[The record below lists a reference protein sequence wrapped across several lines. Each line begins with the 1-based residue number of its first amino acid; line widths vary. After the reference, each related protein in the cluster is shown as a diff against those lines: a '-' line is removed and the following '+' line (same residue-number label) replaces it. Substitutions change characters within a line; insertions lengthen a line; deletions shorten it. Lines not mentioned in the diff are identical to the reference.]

1 MGLFH
6 RYDPTRRLSSL
17 EDCLVSRANAR
28 QRRGRAGRV
37 RAGVAVHLFT
47 SHRHLHVC
55 TAAQA
60 PEVQRVPLE
69 QLVLRIKALKYP
81 GTAAEVNQRVLEMR

>member
-1 MGLFH
+1 M
-6 RYDPTRRLSSL
+6 
-17 EDCLVSRANAR
+17 
-28 QRRGRAGRV
+28 
-37 RAGVAVHLFT
+37 HLFT